1 MPYNHGIKIQ
11 ENPTSIPSPVS
22 TDGFVPVFIGTAPVN
37 EAADISK
44 AVNTPI
50 LCNTFAEAQEALGY
64 SDDYANYTLCAAMD
78 AMFKAFGVGPV
89 VFVNVLDPSNANHK
103 TTYTESITLSNKVGV
118 GTSKGVLIDAN
129 LVVKNG
135 GSTLDPDTDYTVEL
149 NEDGYPVF
157 TVTAAGVTSI
167 TVTGD
172 KLAPSGVTAAEV
184 IGSYT
189 TATGK
194 YTGIQC
200 VDEVYTKL
208 NVVPSLIAAP
218 GFSKTASV
226 GLALSEKAYN
236 VSGKFRCECVVDI
249 DATASGAQVYT
260 DVEAK
265 KAAAGF
271 ANENMIVCWPMA
283 KYANKIMPYSA
294 LYVAMAVY
302 TDVNNENVPNLSPSN
317 KPIKAAAMCDALG
330 NEIYLTDD
338 QANELN
344 AIGVV
349 TAVNHNGFRS
359 WGNNT
364 AAYPGTTDPKDRWI
378 GCRRF
383 FSWWGNRFII
393 TYADKIDDP
402 ANYRLIESFVD
413 SENVFANG
421 LVAADKCAGLRMEYR
436 QEDNYIGDVLNG
448 KITFREYLAPYTPAE
463 YVLDILEYD
472 PSMVEEALGGG
483 EA

>member
-1 MPYNHGIKIQ
+1 MPYNHGIRIL
-11 ENPTSIPSPVS
+11 ENPTSIPAPVS
-22 TDGFVPVFIGTAPVN
+22 TDGFVPVFVGTSAVN
-37 EAADISK
+37 LAADISK
-44 AVNTPI
+44 AVNKPI
-50 LCNTFAEAQEALGY
+50 LCHTFAEFADAFGY
-64 SDDYANYTLCAAMD
+64 SDDYASYTLSACAD
-78 AMFKAFGVGPV
+78 AMFKAFGVGPA
-89 VFVNVLDPSNANHK
+89 VFINVLDPANANHT

-118 GTSKGVLIDAN
+118 GTSKGVLLDSS

-135 GSTLDPDTDYTVEL
+135 NTTLDIDDDYTVEFDA
-149 NEDGYPVF
+149 DGYPVF
-157 TVTAAGVTSI
+157 TVIAAGVTAIS
-167 TVTGD
+167 VTGK
-172 KLAPSGVTAAEV
+172 KLAATGVTAAEV

-189 TATGK
+189 SATGV

-200 VDEVYTKL
+200 ADEVYTKL
-208 NVVPSLIAAP
+208 QVVPSLLAAP

-226 GLALSEKAYN
+226 GLALSEKA
-236 VSGKFRCECVVDI
+236 SRLSSKFRCECVVDI
-249 DATASGAQVYT
+249 DATSSGAQVYS
-260 DVEAK
+260 DVATK
-265 KAAAGF
+265 KTAAGF
-271 ANENMIVCWPMA
+271 LNENMICVWPMA
-283 KYANKIMPYSA
+283 KYAEKIMPYSA
-294 LYVAMAVY
+294 LYVAMCIY
-302 TDVNNENVPNLSPSN
+302 TDINNENVPNLSPSN
-317 KPIKAAAMCDALG
+317 KPIKASAMCDADG
-330 NEIYLTDD
+330 NEIYLDD
-338 QANELN
+338 DRANELN
-344 AIGVV
+344 AVGVV

-383 FSWWGNRFII
+383 FSWWGNRFIV

-421 LVAADKCAGLRMEYR
+421 LVASDKCAGLRMEYR
-436 QEDNYIGDVLNG
+436 QEDNQIGEVLNG